1 MAITLRLVKGSELTY
16 AEGDANITTLQAADV
31 LALPKAGGSLTGAL
45 NEAPTVTVASSATPA
60 IFSAAGNSISL
71 TGTTTVAGFDT
82 IAAGAVRRVVFAGVL
97 QLTNGANLINISG
110 ANIVTAAGD
119 VAMFLSQGA
128 GVTLMVSYTRAS
140 GAALVG
146 SGSTPLVNDLVTGGT
161 TSGLAAQ
168 QGPAIK
174 ALIDANTTAIG
185 TKQATLLSGTNI
197 RTVNGNTLLGSTDL
211 VIAGGVPN
219 QTGAL
224 AASATAAPVADTVI
238 AALATKATAG
248 LVTTVALTTHTLVAA
263 DIGTLQQQQGVSA
276 LTLSIDTA
284 ANSGITWV
292 AGKVFAVGS
301 VNTGAVALAALAGVT
316 IVNIGAKA
324 VVQDDTPLVVQ
335 MSPTVNRWLVL

>member
-16 AEGDANITTLQAADV
+16 AEGDANFTTLQAADA

-60 IFSAAGNSISL
+60 IFAAAGNSISL
-71 TGTTTVAGFDT
+71 TGTTTVVGFDT

-146 SGSTPLVNDLVTGGT
+146 SG
-161 TSGLAAQ
+161 
-168 QGPAIK
+168 
-174 ALIDANTTAIG
+174 
-185 TKQATLLSGTNI
+185 
-197 RTVNGNTLLGSTDL
+197 
-211 VIAGGVPN
+211 GVPN

-238 AALATKATAG
+238 GALATKATVG
-248 LVTTVALTTHTLVAA
+248 VVTYVDVTASRALLAT
-263 DIGTLQQQQGVSA
+263 DIGKVLRNTTAGSLTITLAAVGVAGNVFATKHSGA
-276 LTLSIDTA
+276 GTLLVVTGGGVTAVDTLGLAAAQATDAGAVLWEFDTA
-284 ANSGITWV
+284 TRV
-292 AGKVFAVGS
+292 
-301 VNTGAVALAALAGVT
+301 LA
-316 IVNIGAKA
+316 
-324 VVQDDTPLVVQ
+324 
-335 MSPTVNRWLVL
+335 S

>member
-60 IFSAAGNSISL
+60 IFAAAGNSISL

-119 VAMFLSQGA
+119 VAMFMSQGA

-146 SGSTPLVNDLVTGGT
+146 SGSTPLVNDLTSGGT
-161 TSGLAAQ
+161 GSALTAQ
-168 QGPAIK
+168 QGVVLK
-174 ALIDANTTAIG
+174 GLVDTNTTAIG

-197 RTVNGNTLLGSTDL
+197 RTVNGNTLLGGADL
-211 VIAGGVPN
+211 VISGGVPN

-238 AALATKATAG
+238 AALATKATVG
-248 LVTTVALTTHTLVAA
+248 VVTYVDVTASRALLAT
-263 DIGTLQQQQGVSA
+263 DIGKVLRNTTAGSLTITL
-276 LTLSIDTA
+276 A
-284 ANSGITWV
+284 AVGV
-292 AGKVFAVGS
+292 AGNVFATKHSGAGTLLVVTGGG
-301 VNTGAVALAALAGVT
+301 VTAVDTLGLAAAQATDAGAVMWEFDSATRVLA
-316 IVNIGAKA
+316 
-324 VVQDDTPLVVQ
+324 
-335 MSPTVNRWLVL
+335 S